1 MTPGLHD
8 VILTSVSIQ
17 LQDDCANWRSVC
29 RHTVAQ
35 QCRIPLLE
43 RQLHSDAQG
52 EVLKIYLRH
61 HAVHVQAI
69 QAMTMSMSNQPIVSM
84 QALMPVAVFVVG
96 CAFSTEKFSLGTLG
110 NMIVVS
116 IGVAIASYGALH
128 FTPA

>member
-1 MTPGLHD
+1 
-8 VILTSVSIQ
+8 
-17 LQDDCANWRSVC
+17 
-29 RHTVAQ
+29 VAQ

-52 EVLKIYLRH
+52 EVLKLYLRH

-96 CAFSTEKFSLGTLG
+96 CAFSTEKFSLGTFG